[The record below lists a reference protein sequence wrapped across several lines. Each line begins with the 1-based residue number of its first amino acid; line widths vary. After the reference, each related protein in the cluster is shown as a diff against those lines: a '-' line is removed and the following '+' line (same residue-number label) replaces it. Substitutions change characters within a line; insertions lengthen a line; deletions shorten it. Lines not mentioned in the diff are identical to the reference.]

1 MKYRSEI
8 RMKFLPALISIM
20 ILGTAASAQTAA
32 ALPQLTSKRL
42 LNELQVV
49 VVNPPQADDSLTIA
63 LVVRYGAIYDP
74 ADKGGLANIVSR
86 MLFRGSLDRTRKDLE
101 DELKLLG
108 ATVDIACDWDGI
120 RFTLRGQSVAVE
132 RSLLLLYQAVGE
144 AIFSEEDLTDVKA
157 QILKQLEGPAD
168 PRQRIR
174 TQFEDVLFRGTSYGR
189 PLVGT
194 PATVRNINIGDVRL
208 FYRRYF
214 SPGAAT
220 LVIVTSAQS
229 DVVLQRSA
237 RIWGVWVKKDEVPF
251 TFLPPTAPAARTIV
265 AEDDPASP
273 AAQFILGSL
282 WPRREDPAFYAAT
295 LAARILQERLTKLL
309 PTSLLT
315 VAAEGRRMPGPF
327 YIQGQAAA
335 DQAVGEIRKILSAV
349 EEMKNSP
356 IKPEELAAAQ
366 KRWID
371 EFNSRLGTA
380 EGICSV
386 ILDSE
391 LYRLGTN
398 YAASFPEIVQS
409 FDPDAVQAAAK
420 DWILPGGVII
430 LVRGS
435 MTTLKGPLESLGTIQ
450 PIH

>member
-1 MKYRSEI
+1 M
-8 RMKFLPALISIM
+8 
-20 ILGTAASAQTAA
+20 
-32 ALPQLTSKRL
+32 
-42 LNELQVV
+42 
-49 VVNPPQADDSLTIA
+49 
-63 LVVRYGAIYDP
+63 
-74 ADKGGLANIVSR
+74 
-86 MLFRGSLDRTRKDLE
+86 
-101 DELKLLG
+101 
-108 ATVDIACDWDGI
+108 
-120 RFTLRGQSVAVE
+120 
-132 RSLLLLYQAVGE
+132 
-144 AIFSEEDLTDVKA
+144 
-157 QILKQLEGPAD
+157 
-168 PRQRIR
+168 
-174 TQFEDVLFRGTSYGR
+174 
-189 PLVGT
+189 
-194 PATVRNINIGDVRL
+194 
-208 FYRRYF
+208 
-214 SPGAAT
+214 
-220 LVIVTSAQS
+220 
-229 DVVLQRSA
+229 
-237 RIWGVWVKKDEVPF
+237 
-251 TFLPPTAPAARTIV
+251 

-435 MTTLKGPLESLGTIQ
+435 MTSRKQRRSGSGELCSGRALGR
-450 PIH
+450 